1 MGTSAPQ
8 ILSTGASRY
17 SKLSSTTEALQNS
30 SKINKKIVFLILI
43 MKSKGHISYQISAP
57 TPCCGKPSSTVTSR
71 FVFLT
76 ETLMASLSSGR
87 IERRFI
93 TSAVIPSLL
102 SISAA
107 CNKAT
112 FLEAYMILF
121 YTIVAKYKYAFSDLE
136 RISNH
141 LRVSNNGNI
150 FSLSFNLKKEGK
162 ECRRKKTYY
171 FLQCRGDRSSCLV
184 LS

>member
-1 MGTSAPQ
+1 
-8 ILSTGASRY
+8 
-17 SKLSSTTEALQNS
+17 
-30 SKINKKIVFLILI
+30 
-43 MKSKGHISYQISAP
+43 MKSRGHISYQISAP
-57 TPCCGKPSSTVTSR
+57 TPCCGKPSSTVTTR

-121 YTIVAKYKYAFSDLE
+121 YNQSKYKYAFSDLE

-141 LRVSNNGNI
+141 LRVSNNSNI

-162 ECRRKKTYY
+162 ECRKKHIIFYNAEEIG
-171 FLQCRGDRSSCLV
+171 QVVS
-184 LS
+184 